1 MTPCHPFVT
10 DLDVT
15 RSMELVT
22 EATAVDDV
30 TTVTALLSEA
40 ESENFALVH
49 TMKDLNNEVLYPDRS
64 HSSIHGIRQCK

>member
-1 MTPCHPFVT
+1 
-10 DLDVT
+10 
-15 RSMELVT
+15 MELVT

-49 TMKDLNNEVLYPDRS
+49 TMKDLNNEVLNPNMS
-64 HSSIHGIRQCK
+64 HSRIHLT